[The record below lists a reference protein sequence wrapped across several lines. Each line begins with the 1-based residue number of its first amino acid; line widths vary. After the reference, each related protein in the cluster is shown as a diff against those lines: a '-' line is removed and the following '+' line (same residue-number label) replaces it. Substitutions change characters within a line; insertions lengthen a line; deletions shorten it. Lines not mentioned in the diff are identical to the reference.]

1 MLKFET
7 KCADILYKVEIYNYE
22 LRQILFLSDHKKI
35 NADKLNSIY
44 KKRGKKIAE
53 LIEFKKSN
61 PDEVWTDNLNKQFEK
76 FAQEDGK
83 LIKRLSELKLE
94 MADDLKKKSAQ
105 KKLLIYS
112 KERSYEY

>member
-7 KCADILYKVEIYNYE
+7 KCADILYKVEGLNNE
-22 LRQILFLSDHKKI
+22 LRQILFLTDHKKI
-35 NADKLNSIY
+35 DADRLNSIY

-61 PDEVWTDNLNKQFEK
+61 PNNDWSDSLQKQFED
-76 FAQEDGK
+76 FAIEDSK
-83 LIKRLSELKLE
+83 LIRRLTELKIE
-94 MADDLKKKSAQ
+94 MAESIKKKSAQ

-112 KERSYEY
+112 KERNYEY